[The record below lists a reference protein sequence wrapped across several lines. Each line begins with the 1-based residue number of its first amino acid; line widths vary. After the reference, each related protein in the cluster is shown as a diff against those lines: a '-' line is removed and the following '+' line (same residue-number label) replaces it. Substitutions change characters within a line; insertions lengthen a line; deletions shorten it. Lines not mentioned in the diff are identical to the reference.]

1 MSQTKSQLVDAVD
14 GSIVT
19 ADLAD
24 DAITAAKLADNAV
37 VTASILN
44 GEITAAKLD
53 SNAVTGPKIADGAVD
68 TTQLAANAVTAAK
81 LASGS
86 TTNTHD
92 VLQTQVYSLS
102 QDFTTTS
109 TSFVEVTNLNV
120 SITPSSSS
128 NKVLLVGN
136 VNIESY
142 GDQDR
147 RFVTAVYHTSIS
159 DSNRVVRGAG
169 GNYRSGSSSSYS
181 YGQFSFWYIH
191 SPNTSSAINY
201 KVAIAAPDGSSV
213 KVGSDG
219 GNAYNLQTYIYAQEI
234 KG

>member
-1 MSQTKSQLVDAVD
+1 MAFIIDGSSGIATVD
-14 GSIVT
+14 GSVS
-19 ADLAD
+19 AP
-24 DAITAAKLADNAV
+24 
-37 VTASILN
+37 SQR
-44 GEITAAKLD
+44 GQD
-53 SNAVTGPKIADGAVD
+53 SNSGLSYASDNIKLSTNGVERMGISNSGVNVVGALSVNGSA
-68 TTQLAANAVTAAK
+68 L
-81 LASGS
+81 S

-109 TSFVEVTNLNV
+109 TSFVEVTNFNV

-128 NKVLLVGN
+128 NKVLLIGN
-136 VNIESY
+136 VDLESF

-147 RFVTAVYHTSIS
+147 RIAAAVYHTSIT
-159 DSNRVVRGAG
+159 DSNRVVRANEGV
-169 GNYRSGSSSSYS
+169 YRSGSSNSYS

-201 KVAIAAPDGSSV
+201 KVAIAALDGSSV
-213 KVGSDG
+213 KVGSDDG
-219 GNAYNLQTYIYAQEI
+219 QAYNLRSYIYAQEI

>member
-1 MSQTKSQLVDAVD
+1 MAIAIN
-14 GSIVT
+14 GSSNT
-19 ADLAD
+19 
-24 DAITAAKLADNAV
+24 IT
-37 VTASILN
+37 
-44 GEITAAKLD
+44 G
-53 SNAVTGPKIADGAVD
+53 
-68 TTQLAANAVTAAK
+68 LAAGGLPDSCVTDADIAGMAASK
-81 LASGS
+81 LTGAIPVS
-86 TTNTHD
+86 THD

-109 TSFVEVTNLNV
+109 TSFVEVTNFNV

-136 VNIESY
+136 VNLEMY

-147 RFVTAVYHTSIS
+147 RAETAVYHTSIS
-159 DSNRVVRGAG
+159 ESNRVIRGNEG
-169 GNYRSGSSSSYS
+169 DYHSGGSSSFS

-201 KVAIAAPDGSSV
+201 KVAVANPDGSSV
-213 KVGSDG
+213 KVGSDN
-219 GNAYNLQTYIYAQEI
+219 GNAYNLQSYIYAQEI

>member
-92 VLQTQVYSLS
+92 VLQTQLYSLS

-136 VNIESY
+136 VNLEAW

-147 RFVTAVYHTSIS
+147 RMVTAVYHTSIS
-159 DSNRVVRGAG
+159 ESNRLVRGNEG
-169 GNYRSGSSSSYS
+169 DYHSG
-181 YGQFSFWYIH
+181 
-191 SPNTSSAINY
+191 
-201 KVAIAAPDGSSV
+201 DGSSFCQ
-213 KVGSDG
+213 SFF
-219 GNAYNLQTYIYAQEI
+219 LIL
-234 KG
+234 

>member
-1 MSQTKSQLVDAVD
+1 M
-14 GSIVT
+14 
-19 ADLAD
+19 
-24 DAITAAKLADNAV
+24 AITINGNGTLTGVSVGGLPDGCVTDADIAGMAASKL
-37 VTASILN
+37 
-44 GEITAAKLD
+44 
-53 SNAVTGPKIADGAVD
+53 TGAIPV
-68 TTQLAANAVTAAK
+68 
-81 LASGS
+81 S
-86 TTNTHD
+86 THD

-109 TSFVEVTNLNV
+109 TSFVEVTNFNV

-136 VNIESY
+136 VNLEMY

-147 RFVTAVYHTSIS
+147 RAETAVYHTSIS
-159 DSNRVVRGAG
+159 ESNRVIRGNEG
-169 GNYRSGSSSSYS
+169 DYHSGGSSSFS

-201 KVAIAAPDGSSV
+201 KVAVANPDGSSV
-213 KVGSDG
+213 KVGSDN
-219 GNAYNLQTYIYAQEI
+219 GNAYNLQSYIYAQEI

>member
-1 MSQTKSQLVDAVD
+1 MAFILDGTTGIATVD
-14 GSIVT
+14 GSVS
-19 ADLAD
+19 APSQRGQDSNSGLSYA
-24 DAITAAKLADNAV
+24 ADNIKLSTNGVERMGISNSGVNV
-37 VTASILN
+37 VGALSVN
-44 GEITAAKLD
+44 GSAL
-53 SNAVTGPKIADGAVD
+53 
-68 TTQLAANAVTAAK
+68 
-81 LASGS
+81 S

-109 TSFVEVTNLNV
+109 GSFVEVTNFNV

-136 VNIESY
+136 VNLEAY

-147 RFVTAVYHTSIS
+147 RIVAAVYHTSIS
-159 DSNRVVRGAG
+159 DSNRIVRGSEGA
-169 GNYRSGSSSSYS
+169 YRTGSSSSNS

-201 KVAIAAPDGSSV
+201 KVAIAAPDGYSV
-213 KVGSDG
+213 AVRSDG
-219 GNAYNLQTYIYAQEI
+219 GNANNLQTYIYAQEI